1 MKKESI
7 LLCYPSLIVKA
18 KSSPWSPSPGM
29 IWSPSCLSEL
39 SPLSSLTH
47 SLFHRPPH
55 CSFIIPGTSLLQA
68 FALVVPFT
76 RNTLPCV
83 SAPSLTS
90 FRSLL
95 RCHPFREV
103 LPDHPTLLLYFLKKL
118 FGLAI
123 HIEGGFPGGSKVKET
138 TCNVED
144 LGSIPGLRSIPWRRE
159 WQPLQYSY
167 LGNPMDRGAWRGT
180 FHGVAKS
187 QTRLSG

>member
-1 MKKESI
+1 MVPKSWQD
-7 LLCYPSLIVKA
+7 LVPFLPLCALSYRVFIHLI
-18 KSSPWSPSPGM
+18 
-29 IWSPSCLSEL
+29 
-39 SPLSSLTH
+39 H
-47 SLFHRPPH
+47 SLFHRPPR

-68 FALVVPFT
+68 FALLVPFT
-76 RNTLPCV
+76 WNTLPCV

-95 RCHPFREV
+95 RCHPLREV
-103 LPDHPTLLLYFLKKL
+103 LPDHPTLLLYFLKKV

-123 HIEGGFPGGSKVKET
+123 RIEGGFPDGSKVKET

-144 LGSIPGLRSIPWRRE
+144 SGSIPGLGSIPWRRE

-167 LGNPMDRGAWRGT
+167 LGNPTDREAWWGT

-187 QTRLSG
+187 QT